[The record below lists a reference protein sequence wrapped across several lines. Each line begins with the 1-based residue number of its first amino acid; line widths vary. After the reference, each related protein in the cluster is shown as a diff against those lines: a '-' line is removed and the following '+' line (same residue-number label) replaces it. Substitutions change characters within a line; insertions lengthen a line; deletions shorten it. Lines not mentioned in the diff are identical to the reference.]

1 MMSAGKRY
9 VKDKNG
15 KFLGSLPAQPS
26 FNAPLPTHKGASA
39 LFDYA
44 RNTGEGVSSLEEAKQ
59 RYLAKL
65 ALLDDPTRKAQ
76 YLQKENS
83 VLALFKEG
91 EIVSFEGRPYLIK
104 SADKPFAQDNK
115 GEPKTDVYV
124 LLEDR
129 MSGESKEIKIS
140 YKSANYQFLENKMSA
155 ARFFSIFNKEEQK
168 EIISLL
174 PQNERVNRE
183 FEISTTDLLNEES
196 RLTLG
201 YRLDIMS
208 SDASGYMPITVSEE
222 TMEEILSG
230 GKLEESKRDGLI
242 HGEKIE
248 NSGVANYILV
258 GDSFDTAED
267 ALSKIIPIKDYVKD
281 EEKRII
287 ALAPKAVN
295 MIPHRA
301 KHFGG
306 DKAKPWDGNRP
317 LAISLSWTRDGDKL
331 VGKPETKT
339 MFKKWAHAVGDELLE
354 KVVDA
359 VAEINS

>member
-1 MMSAGKRY
+1 MSAGKRY

-15 KFLGSLPAQPS
+15 KFLGSLPAQPT
-26 FNAPLPTHKGASA
+26 FNAPQITHKGASA

-44 RNTGEGVSSLEEAKQ
+44 RNEGEGVSSLEEAKR
-59 RYLAKL
+59 RYLEKL
-65 ALLDDPTRKAQ
+65 ALLEDPNRKAQ

-83 VLALFKEG
+83 VLGLFREG
-91 EIVSFEGRPYLIK
+91 EMVEYNGRSYCVK
-104 SADKPFAQDNK
+104 TADKPFSQDNK

-129 MSGESKEIKIS
+129 LSGESKEIKIS
-140 YKSANYQFLENKMSA
+140 YKSENYQFLENKMSA
-155 ARFFSIFNKEEQK
+155 SRFFSIFNKEEQK
-168 EIISLL
+168 EIISLI
-174 PQNERVNRE
+174 PKNDRVNRE
-183 FEISTTDLLNEES
+183 FEISTSDLLNEET

-201 YRLDIMS
+201 YRLDIMA
-208 SDASGYMPITVSEE
+208 SDATGYMPITVSEE
-222 TMEEILSG
+222 TMAEILG
-230 GKLEESKRDGLI
+230 GAKLEETKRNGII
-242 HGEKIE
+242 HGETVE

-258 GDSFDTAED
+258 GDNFTDAND
-267 ALSKIIPIKDYVKD
+267 ALSKIVPIAEYVK
-281 EEKRII
+281 EEDKRVI

-317 LAISLSWTRDGDKL
+317 LAISLSWTREGNKL
-331 VGKPETKT
+331 VGKPEVKT
-339 MFKKWAHAVGDELLE
+339 LFKKWAHGVGDELLE

-359 VAEINS
+359 VSDYS